1 MKPRVLQRGAHAV
14 PAFFDDR
21 VGQPDDREL
30 RKTAGDI
37 DLDIHE
43 MRVETDECR
52 APHLG
57 EHDNTAFLISPT
69 LFMHASMAIANMS
82 GGFLPRLGSER

>member
-1 MKPRVLQRGAHAV
+1 
-14 PAFFDDR
+14 
-21 VGQPDDREL
+21 L

-37 DLDIHE
+37 DLDVHK

-57 EHDNTAFLISPT
+57 EHDNNAFLISPT
-69 LFMHASMAIANMS
+69 LFMNAFLAADDTPGSFVTNRHA
-82 GGFLPRLGSER
+82 